1 MRYRTVVTDK
11 NGGKYDCI
19 FTSQYDEND
28 CEFAIRLCGEA
39 ADKYPVDII
48 TASIDGVDCTIEE
61 GKIVGMR
68 IEKGKT
74 YKISYSVDST
84 EMFASEVILSA
95 YR

>member
-1 MRYRTVVTDK
+1 MVSTIVFSHPSMMRV
-11 NGGKYDCI
+11 
-19 FTSQYDEND
+19 
-28 CEFAIRLCGEA
+28 A
-39 ADKYPVDII
+39 ADKYPVDILS
-48 TASIDGVDCTIEE
+48 ASIDGVECTVQE

-74 YKISYSVDST
+74 YKISYSVNST

>member
-1 MRYRTVVTDK
+1 MRYRTVVTNK
-11 NGGKYDCI
+11 ASGKYDCI

-39 ADKYPVDII
+39 ADKYPVEILN
-48 TASIDGVDCTIEE
+48 ASIDGVSCEIKD
-61 GKIVGMR
+61 GKIVGMK
-68 IEKGKT
+68 IAKGQT
-74 YKISYSVDST
+74 YKISYSVNNS

>member
-1 MRYRTVVTDK
+1 MVTDK
-11 NGGKYDCI
+11 FSGKYDCI

-28 CEFAIRLCGEA
+28 CEFSIRLCGEA
-39 ADKYPVDII
+39 ADKYPIDII
-48 TASIDGVDCTIEE
+48 SASIDGINCVIQG
-61 GKIVGMR
+61 GKIVGIR

-74 YKISYSVDST
+74 YKISYSVNSS

>member
-1 MRYRTVVTDK
+1 MRYRTVVTNK
-11 NGGKYDCI
+11 ANGKYDCI

-28 CEFAIRLCGEA
+28 FEFAIRLCVEA
-39 ADKYPVDII
+39 EDKYPIDILS
-48 TASIDGVDCTIEE
+48 ASIDGVDCTVQD

-68 IEKGKT
+68 IENGKT
-74 YKISYSVDST
+74 YKISYSVNST